1 MSKPYISLL
10 RAAVYPSPLSSE
22 SVSPPKLTP
31 EHHQTPSWL
40 WKYTRRMGYFAAGAA
55 TIYTVDRVYNAS
67 SLTRT
72 LRTFTTSALITWDYK
87 SNFTPGKSEQIPELH
102 ERVGQRVFDLLSTN
116 GGLYIKFGQAI
127 AANAAALP
135 EPIQKQ
141 FASLF
146 DDAPQVPY
154 STIHRVFV
162 NELGQPPSGP
172 NGVFEVF
179 EEKAVASASIAQVH
193 KAKLWPTR
201 DESGRVVDEGKWVAV
216 KVQKPDVAKQMEWDI
231 AAFRSVMWMFEHWA
245 FDLPVYFVVDFIADH
260 LRQELDFVNEAR
272 NAQQTA
278 DYIAKEPLLRDKV
291 YIPKI
296 YEEYTTKKVMVAE
309 WIDGVRLSDREGV
322 YRLMGEALP
331 KKAQHVPEG
340 TTHTH
345 ITAVESSDFL
355 TPSTV
360 SSFHYP
366 AHPLKGGVK
375 SLIETLTEL
384 FSAQMFKFG
393 QVHCDPHPGN
403 ILIRPSPTNRTQPQV
418 VLLDHGLCVQL
429 PEEFK
434 REWAELWRAM
444 LVGDFSGVKSV
455 AERWGFGP
463 LPDLVASFVMMRPT
477 ILRKGREVKKTDSGA
492 EKTRK
497 DGENED
503 RDNEKKRERMSE
515 YELSLKMKQRL
526 KEFLAD
532 TDRMP
537 KVILFLNR
545 NMRIMQGNNASFGS
559 PVNGVKITGYWAS
572 KEPTRNTHLT
582 FSERTREWY
591 NHTRF
596 QLSMFSMDFAIWK
609 ALVGFWLRTLP
620 ARMHARLRRG
630 ALPQDDNKKKKMT
643 KEEMEEALREFIV
656 DAMGIDL
663 PDELPDLDL

>member
-1 MSKPYISLL
+1 MFAHVESTSDANSQSSTSSINNPEPSKPRSCTSASGSGY
-10 RAAVYPSPLSSE
+10 
-22 SVSPPKLTP
+22 LTCFRLT
-31 EHHQTPSWL
+31 EGCT
-40 WKYTRRMGYFAAGAA
+40 
-55 TIYTVDRVYNAS
+55 S
-67 SLTRT
+67 SLGAHLSILT
-72 LRTFTTSALITWDYK
+72 LFRF
-87 SNFTPGKSEQIPELH
+87 SEISG
-102 ERVGQRVFDLLSTN
+102 R
-116 GGLYIKFGQAI
+116 QAI

-245 FDLPVYFVVDFIADH
+245 FDLPVYFVVDFLADH
-260 LRQELDFVNEAR
+260 LSVVV
-272 NAQQTA
+272 
-278 DYIAKEPLLRDKV
+278 PL
-291 YIPKI
+291 P
-296 YEEYTTKKVMVAE
+296 
-309 WIDGVRLSDREGV
+309 G
-322 YRLMGEALP
+322 
-331 KKAQHVPEG
+331 
-340 TTHTH
+340 
-345 ITAVESSDFL
+345 
-355 TPSTV
+355 TPSQRR
-360 SSFHYP
+360 
-366 AHPLKGGVK
+366 
-375 SLIETLTEL
+375 LTEL
-384 FSAQMFKFG
+384 LSAQMFQFG
-393 QVHCDPHPGN
+393 QAHYDLHPGN

-418 VLLDHGLCVQL
+418 L

-572 KEPTRNTHLT
+572 KAPTRNTHLT

-620 ARMHARLRRG
+620 ARMHARD
-630 ALPQDDNKKKKMT
+630 ALPRDDGRGT
-643 KEEMEEALREFIV
+643 
-656 DAMGIDL
+656 G
-663 PDELPDLDL
+663 